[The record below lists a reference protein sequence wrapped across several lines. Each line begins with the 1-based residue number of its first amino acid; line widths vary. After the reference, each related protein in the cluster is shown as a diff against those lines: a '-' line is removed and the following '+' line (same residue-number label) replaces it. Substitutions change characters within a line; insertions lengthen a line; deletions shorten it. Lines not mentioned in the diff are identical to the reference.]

1 MKKKRFLIIILCFIT
16 LPIIES
22 GLFLEI
28 LWHGWGGFGDI
39 SLEYTKAG
47 KIGITV
53 LLFLIP
59 LSVLAVF
66 LKRIVL
72 CMKTNALREL
82 LLDCICGVLGL
93 GIGLLYYQ
101 FLDAYLYLNY
111 DPFFVLGRG
120 IAWFFI
126 EVFGWMKVPV
136 AG

>member
-1 MKKKRFLIIILCFIT
+1 MKKNRFLIIILCFIT

-22 GLFLEI
+22 GLYLEI

-47 KIGITV
+47 EIGITV
-53 LLFLIP
+53 LFFLIP
-59 LSVLAVF
+59 LGVLAVF

-72 CMKTNALREL
+72 CVKTNALREL

-93 GIGLLYYQ
+93 GIGILRYH
-101 FLDAYLYLNY
+101 FLNDYLTY

-126 EVFGWMKVPV
+126 EVFGWMKVPI